1 LQKKKTKKPKDKPVV
16 ASLSQ
21 PSAITKK
28 VGTVANVASS
38 QPASVVA
45 SVLSNTDGSQKK
57 VYKVFVIFLILIHY

>member
-1 LQKKKTKKPKDKPVV
+1 LQKKKTKKPKDKP
-16 ASLSQ
+16 LSQ